1 MDKQEQAQRFAEIL
15 LKTTHANHGHLGILE
30 LENISETAYSL
41 ADYMQAE
48 ADKREEEKALRDAE
62 SHKTF
67 MDMLNQK
74 EQNYHD
80 ELVSIGLEDWQPD
93 WSQAP
98 EWANWWAMD
107 KDSSANFFRNKPE
120 ITNGNG
126 WGFGGVMQS
135 NNSHKY
141 AGNWQDSLRKRP
153 QGE

>member
-48 ADKREEEKALRDAE
+48 ADKRNYPEKQDSSE
-62 SHKTF
+62 
-67 MDMLNQK
+67 
-74 EQNYHD
+74 
-80 ELVSIGLEDWQPD
+80 WQPD

-98 EWANWWAMD
+98 ALTTGWSVHSNG
-107 KDSSANFFRNKPE
+107 SAKWH
-120 ITNGNG
+120 I
-126 WGFGGVMQS
+126 
-135 NNSHKY
+135 SHGSMTIPAPLFDYK
-141 AGNWQDSLRKRP
+141 GDWENSLRKRP